1 MKVESLEDRRYLCES
16 SICIENN
23 MVIVDLLII
32 MYYLCIKNFN
42 IRFLNYWMINV
53 SFIIKYEL
61 NIVFIF
67 FGYVIG
73 GEEFLLF
80 VW

>member
-1 MKVESLEDRRYLCES
+1 MESLEDSRYLCES
-16 SICIENN
+16 SIENN

-42 IRFLNYWMINV
+42 IRFLNYGMINV

>member
-1 MKVESLEDRRYLCES
+1 MKVESLEDSRYLCES
-16 SICIENN
+16 SIENN

-53 SFIIKYEL
+53 SFLIKYEL

>member
-1 MKVESLEDRRYLCES
+1 MESLEDSRYLCES
-16 SICIENN
+16 SIENN

>member
-16 SICIENN
+16 SIENN

>member
-1 MKVESLEDRRYLCES
+1 MKVESLEDSRYLCES
-16 SICIENN
+16 SIENN

-42 IRFLNYWMINV
+42 IRFLNYWLINV

>member
-16 SICIENN
+16 SIENN

-80 VW
+80 VR

>member
-16 SICIENN
+16 SIENN

-67 FGYVIG
+67 FGYIIG

-80 VW
+80 VR

>member
-1 MKVESLEDRRYLCES
+1 MESLEDSRYLCES
-16 SICIENN
+16 SIENN
-23 MVIVDLLII
+23 VVIVDLLII

>member
-1 MKVESLEDRRYLCES
+1 MKVDSLEDRRYLCES
-16 SICIENN
+16 SIENN

-67 FGYVIG
+67 FGYVVG

>member
-1 MKVESLEDRRYLCES
+1 MKVESLEDSRYLCES
-16 SICIENN
+16 SIENN

-53 SFIIKYEL
+53 SFLIKYEL

-80 VW
+80 VR

>member
-1 MKVESLEDRRYLCES
+1 MKVESFEDRRYLCES
-16 SICIENN
+16 SIENN

>member
-1 MKVESLEDRRYLCES
+1 MKVESFEDRRYLCES
-16 SICIENN
+16 SIENN

-32 MYYLCIKNFN
+32 MYYFCIKNFN

-80 VW
+80 VR

>member
-1 MKVESLEDRRYLCES
+1 MESLEDRYLCES
-16 SICIENN
+16 SIENN

>member
-1 MKVESLEDRRYLCES
+1 MKVDSLEDRRYLCES
-16 SICIENN
+16 SIENN
-23 MVIVDLLII
+23 MVLVDLLII

-67 FGYVIG
+67 FGYVVG

>member
-1 MKVESLEDRRYLCES
+1 MKVESLEDRRYLGES
-16 SICIENN
+16 SIENN

-42 IRFLNYWMINV
+42 IRFLNDWMINV
-53 SFIIKYEL
+53 SFLIKYEL

>member
-1 MKVESLEDRRYLCES
+1 MKVESLEDSKYLCES
-16 SICIENN
+16 SIENN

-53 SFIIKYEL
+53 SFLIKYEL

-80 VW
+80 VR

>member
-1 MKVESLEDRRYLCES
+1 MKVESLEDSRYLCES
-16 SICIENN
+16 SIENN

-67 FGYVIG
+67 FGYVVG

>member
-16 SICIENN
+16 SIENN

-67 FGYVIG
+67 FGYIIG

>member
-16 SICIENN
+16 SIENN

-32 MYYLCIKNFN
+32 MYYFCIKNFN

>member
-1 MKVESLEDRRYLCES
+1 MKVESLEDSRYLCES
-16 SICIENN
+16 SIENN

-67 FGYVIG
+67 FGYIIG

>member
-1 MKVESLEDRRYLCES
+1 MKVESLEDSRYLCES
-16 SICIENN
+16 SFENN

-67 FGYVIG
+67 FGYIIG

-80 VW
+80 VR

>member
-1 MKVESLEDRRYLCES
+1 MKVESLEDRYLCES
-16 SICIENN
+16 SIENN

-42 IRFLNYWMINV
+42 IRFLNDWMINV

-61 NIVFIF
+61 NIVRIF

-80 VW
+80 VR

>member
-1 MKVESLEDRRYLCES
+1 MESLEDSRYLCES
-16 SICIENN
+16 SIENN

-42 IRFLNYWMINV
+42 ISFLNDWMINI

>member
-16 SICIENN
+16 SIENN

-42 IRFLNYWMINV
+42 IRFLNYWLINV

>member
-1 MKVESLEDRRYLCES
+1 MKVESLEDSRYLCES
-16 SICIENN
+16 SIENN

-80 VW
+80 VR

>member
-1 MKVESLEDRRYLCES
+1 MKVESLEDSRYLCES
-16 SICIENN
+16 SIENN

>member
-1 MKVESLEDRRYLCES
+1 MESLEDSRYLCES
-16 SICIENN
+16 SIENN

-42 IRFLNYWMINV
+42 ISFLNDWMINI

-80 VW
+80 VR

>member
-1 MKVESLEDRRYLCES
+1 MKVESLEDRRYLCERS
-16 SICIENN
+16 IENDK
-23 MVIVDLLII
+23 VIVDLLII

-42 IRFLNYWMINV
+42 IRFLNYWMINI
-53 SFIIKYEL
+53 SFMIKYEL

-67 FGYVIG
+67 FSYVIG

-80 VW
+80 VR

>member
-1 MKVESLEDRRYLCES
+1 MKVESLEDSKYLCES
-16 SICIENN
+16 SIENN

-53 SFIIKYEL
+53 SFLIKYEL

-67 FGYVIG
+67 FGYIIG

-80 VW
+80 VR

>member
-16 SICIENN
+16 SIENN

-42 IRFLNYWMINV
+42 IRFLNYWLINV

-67 FGYVIG
+67 FGYVVG